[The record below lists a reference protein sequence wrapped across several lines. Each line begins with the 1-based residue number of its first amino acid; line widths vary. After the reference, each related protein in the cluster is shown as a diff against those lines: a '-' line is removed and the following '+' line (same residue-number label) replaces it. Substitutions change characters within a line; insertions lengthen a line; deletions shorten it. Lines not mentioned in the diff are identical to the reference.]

1 MRQIEYYL
9 NTRHALRSLAP
20 WFEGEQPNPFAE
32 GKSPEVTVRELLEAL
47 ALPPDLSRSAGSTFT
62 YYADAPQAI
71 SLASSGQVIGPIVF
85 ESHGPIQGAIPPQTV
100 RVDGL
105 GTVRLEVAGN
115 NLTAGIEN
123 GPELRFDLTE
133 AANRLAGVVVTER
146 RPLPIEAAN
155 GPLSGTVLIENLNG
169 TYDGA
174 DLGLS
179 LLRFW
184 LVLKREQ

>member
-1 MRQIEYYL
+1 M
-9 NTRHALRSLAP
+9 
-20 WFEGEQPNPFAE
+20 
-32 GKSPEVTVRELLEAL
+32 
-47 ALPPDLSRSAGSTFT
+47 
-62 YYADAPQAI
+62 
-71 SLASSGQVIGPIVF
+71 
-85 ESHGPIQGAIPPQTV
+85 
-100 RVDGL
+100 
-105 GTVRLEVAGN
+105 RLEVAGN
-115 NLTAGIEN
+115 SLTASIEN

-174 DLGLS
+174 DFGLS

-184 LVLKREQ
+184 LVLKREK